1 MSPVTANA
9 GMLAARS
16 ELASTRLRLSLLV
29 LNFIGCSN
37 LFNQLGV
44 PILADENM
52 KKLLGVDKDA
62 DPAKCYQAWVNNIAE
77 EYLDYVKDARDTMMV
92 TDKTAQI
99 EYKGFS
105 PQHGKV
111 TIRCVGTKTSENE
124 AVVTIDGYYRILE
137 DMLQIRK

>member
-1 MSPVTANA
+1 MSVSGVGLWQMKIDKVT
-9 GMLAARS
+9 GD
-16 ELASTRLRLSLLV
+16 TT
-29 LNFIGCSN
+29 
-37 LFNQLGV
+37 
-44 PILADENM
+44 ILADENM

-62 DPAKCYQAWVNNIAE
+62 DPEKCYQAWVNNIAE